1 MKSVDFPESNIVMGA
16 EQPEYNPLYAR
27 KTKDGAVTSGW
38 QLQAHEDAEFI
49 ALFNA
54 WQRGEGPAPTI
65 YFTQLTFND
74 PLQPINV
81 STALP
86 PEDAFAPPP
95 ALHPVDMPPMDVK
108 LPPAKDALPEA
119 PSIESKVVNKLAAIA
134 ERKGM
139 SGPILWALDPTT
151 KEKEGI
157 TVCHFVRMETQHL
170 TSPVDGTK
178 FATLDPRN
186 DPRLVH
192 LAECFTAVNDNKLA
206 SLAQVLP
213 LVHACLK
220 QVQAHAVMQNGT
232 ARYVGDVLK
241 LVVAAARSL

>member
-1 MKSVDFPESNIVMGA
+1 MKSVDFPESNIVMGRD
-16 EQPEYNPLYAR
+16 QPEYHPLYAR

-95 ALHPVDMPPMDVK
+95 ALHPVDMPPMDVM
-108 LPPAKDALPEA
+108 PEA
-119 PSIESKVVNKLAAIA
+119 PSIHAKVENKLALIA

-139 SGPILWALDPTT
+139 SGPILWALDPAT
-151 KEKEGI
+151 KDKEGI
-157 TVCHFVRMETQHL
+157 TVCHFLRLETQHL
-170 TSPVDGTK
+170 TAPVDGTK
-178 FATLDPRN
+178 FQTLDPRN
-186 DPRLVH
+186 DSRLVH
-192 LAECFTAVNDNKLA
+192 LAECFTAVGDNKLA

-213 LVHACLK
+213 LVHACLA
-220 QVQAHAVMQNGT
+220 QVQASAVMQKGT
-232 ARYVGDVLK
+232 ARYVADVLK
-241 LVVAAARSL
+241 LVVAAAKAL